1 MAGVIMSKY
10 QRPASQAT
18 QKKVAPPHRNDPY
31 ATSGASSSG
40 DPYRFQSSS
49 SQYSSSRNGTSG
61 NPYGSSRSSSSGN
74 PYGNS
79 RSSSSGSSTHSRKP
93 TPHNA
98 SGMNWRLLAIS
109 LVLFLTVGILLAI
122 FLGGPMP
129 DGTVPNPSSAPA
141 VTATSTKIIKATPAL
156 TNTPKTASTIAPPAR
171 TSRPTNTPT
180 SPPLTPK
187 PTNTP
192 NPALA
197 PTATPVETETLSLSL
212 EPSSPWFRSYPTSLR
227 WFYANLTDEEKSLFA
242 LLYDGIAKQAAEV
255 TLPKG
260 IYNEKQLDRVLSALQ
275 YDCPE
280 LVHYS
285 SHLGNSYTTMGR
297 NIHSVTFNYS
307 YPNLS
312 ESIQAV
318 EQVLQ
323 AAGQLLTSA
332 ERSADTLH
340 REHSLYT
347 KIIQKASYDKE
358 FEYCTNADSV
368 YLYGL
373 AKCSGYAA
381 AFDLACRMH
390 GIPSIKVSGFG
401 TTETGTERHA
411 WNYVQIDEDWYVCD
425 PTWDRS
431 TYESY
436 SALPAPVNGNL
447 NYFNCTQQQLKK
459 THTLDGFYKTEKWEL
474 PTCNCT
480 AAAFHENFL
489 PVTDTD
495 KDWEKPLVEQLYEA
509 INEKRRYIALRCE
522 KDSQYQ
528 HLIDNFDA
536 RIAKWSKTTG
546 YPYSYAFIQSDRNRI
561 LWLYNI
567 EQTAENHYRQDNFWV
582 RFFDVGDADA
592 AIVYCEGKY
601 MLIDGGTERGASRLL
616 YTFLE
621 DNRITHVDA
630 IIATHPH
637 SDHVG
642 GLPGALSYQTCTFGK
657 LYSPVRT
664 SDNESFQTLLTI
676 AAKRGLTP
684 IVPTIGTRFSL
695 GGATV
700 TFVSPNPE
708 RSYENI
714 NNKSLVIRIDYGETS
729 FLFTGDAMESAEM
742 DMLNGDRTLLDCDV
756 LKVAHHGADTST
768 TQAFLNAVS
777 PYITVI
783 SCGADS
789 NTHPSKEPL
798 ERINATGA
806 TVFRT
811 DLNGDIVLFSD
822 GKKLQYILE
831 RKEE

>member
-1 MAGVIMSKY
+1 MNKY
-10 QRPASQAT
+10 QQAT
-18 QKKVAPPHRNDPY
+18 QKKAAPPRRNDPY
-31 ATSGASSSG
+31 ATSGAGSSSN
-40 DPYRFQSSS
+40 PYRSQSSS
-49 SQYSSSRNGTSG
+49 SPYSSSRSGSSG
-61 NPYGSSRSSSSGN
+61 NPYDSFRSSSSGSLYGRSRSGSSSN
-74 PYGNS
+74 PYDSS
-79 RSSSSGSSTHSRKP
+79 RSSSSGSSAPGRKP
-93 TPHNA
+93 VTRKA
-98 SGMNWRLLAIS
+98 SGMNWRLPAIG
-109 LVLFLTVGILLAI
+109 LVLLLAVGILLVV
-122 FLGGPMP
+122 FLGGPRP
-129 DGTVPNPSSAPA
+129 DGIAPNPSSAPA
-141 VTATSTKIIKATPAL
+141 VTATATRTIKATPAATNSPKPVVTIAL
-156 TNTPKTASTIAPPAR
+156 PTYTPKRTNTPIA
-171 TSRPTNTPT
+171 
-180 SPPLTPK
+180 
-187 PTNTP
+187 TP
-192 NPALA
+192 NSTPGATKTPAQF
-197 PTATPVETETLSLSL
+197 SL
-212 EPSSPWFRSYPTSLR
+212 EPSSPWFRSYPSSLR

-260 IYNEKQLDRVLSALQ
+260 IYTEKQLDRVLSALQ

-285 SHLGNSYTTMGR
+285 GHLGNNYTTMGR
-297 NIHSVTFNYS
+297 YIHSVTLNYS
-307 YPNLS
+307 YPTLS
-312 ESIQAV
+312 ESTQAV

-323 AAGQLLTSA
+323 AAEKLLTA
-332 ERSADTLH
+332 EERSTDTLH
-340 REHSLYT
+340 REHTLYT

-358 FEYCTNADSV
+358 FEYCANADSV

-390 GIPSIKVSGFG
+390 GIPSIKVNGFG
-401 TTETGTERHA
+401 TTETGTESHV
-411 WNYVQIDEDWYVCD
+411 WNYVQIDGDWYVCD
-425 PTWDRS
+425 PTWDRA

-474 PTCNCT
+474 PACNST

-495 KDWEKPLVEQLYEA
+495 KDWEKPLVEQLHEA
-509 INEKRRYIALRCE
+509 INEKRSYIALRCE

-536 RIAKWSKTTG
+536 RITKWSKTTG
-546 YPYSYAFIQSDRNRI
+546 YPYAYSFMQSDRNRI

-567 EQTAENHYRQDNFWV
+567 KQTAENHYRQDNLWV

-592 AIVYCEGKY
+592 AVVYCEGKY

-642 GLPGALSYQTCTFGK
+642 GLPGALSYQACTFGK

-664 SDNESFQTLLTI
+664 SDNEGFQTLLTI

-684 IVPTIGTRFSL
+684 TVPTIGTRFSL

-700 TFVSPNPE
+700 TFVSPDPE
-708 RSYENI
+708 RSYENV
-714 NNKSLVIRIDYGETS
+714 NNKSLVVRIDYGETS
-729 FLFTGDAMESAEM
+729 FLFTGDAMENAEM
-742 DMLNGDRTLLDCDV
+742 DMCNGDRTLLDCDV

-768 TQAFLNAVS
+768 TQFFLNAVT
-777 PYITVI
+777 PFITVI
-783 SCGADS
+783 SCGGDS
-789 NTHPSKEPL
+789 DTHPSKELL

-822 GKKLQYILE
+822 GKELQYILE